1 MTTSTITML
10 LVDADDTIAAIERAR
25 DALERAKVEE
35 CRHCCFG
42 DLCPYAAT
50 ARADAAALLVID
62 SFLSAARAAAEVA

>member
-25 DALERAKVEE
+25 DALERAKSDAA
-35 CRHCCFG
+35 CHCCG